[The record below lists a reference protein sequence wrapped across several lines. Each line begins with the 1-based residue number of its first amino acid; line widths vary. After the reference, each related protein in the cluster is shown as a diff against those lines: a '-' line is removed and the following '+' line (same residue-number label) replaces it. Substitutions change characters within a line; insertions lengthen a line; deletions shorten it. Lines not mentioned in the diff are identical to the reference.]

1 MKELYLM
8 RNEQNFLAD
17 QAANA
22 KTSMIGTLNDMK
34 GTLKR
39 VTDVTSCAKQ
49 HPWLTVGWAVAAG
62 FITGAVLTSV
72 PDETVKLKGSSKE
85 SAPQPKRDVQETLQA
100 KKSLLFSTAATVVAG
115 LLQTVVQRWVAA
127 AALGDDKTQ
136 VETQSDCDST
146 VKVDLND

>member
-8 RNEQNFLAD
+8 RNEQSFLAD

-72 PDETVKLKGSSKE
+72 PDETVNLKGASNE
-85 SAPQPKRDVQETLQA
+85 SEPQPNRDEQETLQT
-100 KKSLLFSTAATVVAG
+100 KKPLLFSTASSVVAG
-115 LLQTVVQRWVAA
+115 LLQTVLQRWIAA
-127 AALGDDKTQ
+127 AALGDDKIH
-136 VETQSDCDST
+136 VETPSAYNS
-146 VKVDLND
+146 VKVELND